1 MNLFLGDL
9 IERNISRKV
18 FVSICVVGISIILLD
33 FLFNLIS
40 ELSDLTNSYLL
51 YDAFLY
57 CLFLIPGSLYEYLS
71 YICLLG
77 ALIGLG
83 SLKEEGEMIG
93 SRVLGKS
100 NFKMAIASMR
110 PALIIVL
117 IGFIFQE
124 IALPSISQSNEETRL
139 IKQNKLSSDEGY
151 WFASGSSIANFK
163 SSPSRKIINE
173 ITIYDLDEYESIKQI
188 IYSKTAIKEG
198 ETWTLFNLQVEDVT
212 DGSIVMEKN
221 RLWNNA
227 PNQKDMR
234 RILSP
239 EYFSIVELSEA
250 IEEEVSAYRK
260 NSLLLEYWR
269 KIFHPIISIF
279 LILLAT
285 SFIFGQIRD
294 HNLGQRLLIGII
306 FAFSLNIIQNLFE
319 SMAVV
324 SFLAPLTAV
333 TLPLAFIVLL
343 TFFVWRWK
351 PS

>member
-18 FVSICVVGISIILLD
+18 LVSICVVGISIILLD

-173 ITIYDLDEYESIKQI
+173 ITIYDLDAYESIKQI

-198 ETWTLFNLQVEDVT
+198 ERWTLFNLQVEDVT
-212 DGSIVMEKN
+212 DGSVVMEKN

-333 TLPLAFIVLL
+333 TLPLAFIILL

>member
-9 IERNISRKV
+9 IERNISKKV

-83 SLKEEGEMIG
+83 SLKEEGEMMG

-100 NFKMAIASMR
+100 NFKMAIASIR

>member
-9 IERNISRKV
+9 IERNISKKV

-227 PNQKDMR
+227 PNQTDMR

>member
-9 IERNISRKV
+9 IERNISKKV
-18 FVSICVVGISIILLD
+18 FLSICVVGISIILLD

>member
-18 FVSICVVGISIILLD
+18 LVSICVVGISIILLD

-173 ITIYDLDEYESIKQI
+173 ITIYDLDAYESIKQI

-333 TLPLAFIVLL
+333 TLPLAFIILL

>member
-9 IERNISRKV
+9 IERNISKKV

-306 FAFSLNIIQNLFE
+306 FAFCLNIIQNLFE

>member
-9 IERNISRKV
+9 IERNISKKV

-221 RLWNNA
+221 RLWNNS
-227 PNQKDMR
+227 PNQTDMR